1 VDGSPALKTD
11 EPSTGPG
18 GYEVGG
24 HEVGGERPTAS
35 IQTGGPNG
43 SGRHEVGG
51 GEKDGKSE
59 DHDGEV

>member
-1 VDGSPALKTD
+1 VDGSPPLKTD
-11 EPSTGPG
+11 GPSTGPG

-24 HEVGGERPTAS
+24 HEVGGERPTAP

-43 SGRHEVGG
+43 PGGHEVGD